1 MMGLDEGWVCG
12 DDVGLS
18 RSAALRI
25 LGNGVVP
32 QQAALALTLLDP
44 IPNHDQEAR

>member
-1 MMGLDEGWVCG
+1 MGLDENWVCG

-32 QQAALALTLLDP
+32 AQAALALTLLDP
-44 IPNHDQEAR
+44 LNHHQEAR

>member
-1 MMGLDEGWVCG
+1 MT
-12 DDVGLS
+12 DVPGIS

-32 QQAALALTLLDP
+32 QQVSAALPWLLTALAEP
-44 IPNHDQEAR
+44 VGEAA